1 MHPLGEQYDPS
12 ATATDSAAECCCALA
27 PESVQFYIYAACVE
41 HDAWIQRSQRER
53 YDHTEGRTLAKG

>member
-12 ATATDSAAECCCALA
+12 TTATDTAECTCALA

-41 HDAWIQRSQRER
+41 HDAWIQRTQRER